1 MSDSD
6 QTPTKLRHH
15 VAYLCRLSA
24 ISLFLFFVIGSTF
37 AILGQS
43 TDNFL
48 NWRINLAIQLF
59 ERSHLPLISL
69 ALYALSIT
77 GNEERKYHASIYWK
91 RLTIFS
97 VLGILLYLGALANSS
112 YRLYSLMRSGYHPI
126 VSYEEDLKKIT
137 SMVGAMNSVDEATEA
152 LENTFKRSGKKNPTQ
167 ANESLESIKE
177 RIIEG
182 EEKLLLD
189 RHEKQKKQ
197 YLQRQR
203 SMRFESIRYVIYS
216 FIFIIFYFNL
226 TLFFNRLQKSN

>member
-1 MSDSD
+1 MSDSN
-6 QTPTKLRHH
+6 QTPKKLQHH
-15 VAYLCRLSA
+15 VAYLCRLA
-24 ISLFLFFVIGSTF
+24 GRIIFLYFIIGCSVT
-37 AILGQS
+37 ILSQS

-48 NWRINLAIQLF
+48 NWRINFAFQLF

-77 GNEERKYHASIYWK
+77 GNEERKHHASIYWK

-112 YRLYSLMRSGYHPI
+112 YRLYSLLPSGYHPI
-126 VSYEEDLKKIT
+126 VSYEEDLKKMT
-137 SMVGAMNSVDEATEA
+137 SLIGAMSSVDKANKA
-152 LENTFKRSGKKNPTQ
+152 LENTFTRSGKKNPTQ
-167 ANESLESIKE
+167 ENESLESIKK
-177 RIIEG
+177 RIIE
-182 EEKLLLD
+182 EEKDLLLD

>member
-6 QTPTKLRHH
+6 QTPKKLRHH

-24 ISLFLFFVIGSTF
+24 IFLFLLFVVGCTF
-37 AILGQS
+37 TILGQS
-43 TDNFL
+43 TENFL
-48 NWRINLAIQLF
+48 AWRINFAIQLF

-69 ALYALSIT
+69 ALYAISIT
-77 GNEERKYHASIYWK
+77 GNEERKHHASTYWK

-97 VLGILLYLGALANSS
+97 ALGILLYLGALANSS
-112 YRLYSLMRSGYHPI
+112 YRLYSLMPSGYHPI
-126 VSYEEDLKKIT
+126 VSYEEDLKRMT
-137 SMVGAMNSVDEATEA
+137 STVGAMNSVSEATKA
-152 LENTFKRSGKKNPTQ
+152 LENTFQRSGKKNPTQ
-167 ANESLESIKE
+167 ANESLESIKK

-182 EEKLLLD
+182 EKGLLLD

-197 YLQRQR
+197 YFQRQR

-226 TLFFNRLQKSN
+226 TLFFNRLHKSS

>member
-6 QTPTKLRHH
+6 QTPKLRHH
-15 VAYLCRLSA
+15 VNHLCRLVA
-24 ISLFLFFVIGSTF
+24 ISLFLFFIIGCTLS
-37 AILGQS
+37 ILGQS
-43 TDNFL
+43 SDNFF
-48 NWRINLAIQLF
+48 NWRINVAIQLF

-126 VSYEEDLKKIT
+126 VSYEEDRNIMESKI
-137 SMVGAMNSVDEATEA
+137 SKINSIPEAQKV
-152 LENTFKRSGKKNPTQ
+152 LENTFKRSEKDNPIK
-167 ANESLESIKE
+167 ANENLESIKKI
-177 RIIEG
+177 IIEE

-203 SMRFESIRYVIYS
+203 SMRFESIRYVLYS

-226 TLFFNRLQKSN
+226 TLFFNRLHKSS

>member
-6 QTPTKLRHH
+6 QTPKKLRHH

-24 ISLFLFFVIGSTF
+24 IFIFIFFVVGCSFT
-37 AILGQS
+37 ILGQS

-48 NWRINLAIQLF
+48 NWRMNLAIQIF
-59 ERSHLPLISL
+59 ERSHLPLISI

-77 GNEERKYHASIYWK
+77 GNEERKHHASIYWK

-97 VLGILLYLGALANSS
+97 VLCILLYLGALANSS

-126 VSYEEDLKKIT
+126 VSYEEDLKKMT
-137 SMVGAMNSVDEATEA
+137 SMVTAMNSVSEANEA
-152 LENTFKRSGKKNPTQ
+152 LENTLKRSRKKNPAQ
-167 ANESLESIKE
+167 ANESLESIKN
-177 RIIEG
+177 RIIE
-182 EEKLLLD
+182 EEKNLLLD
-189 RHEKQKKQ
+189 RHEKQKKR

-216 FIFIIFYFNL
+216 FIFVIFYFNL
-226 TLFFNRLQKSN
+226 TLFFNRLHKSS

>member
-6 QTPTKLRHH
+6 QTPKKLRHH

-24 ISLFLFFVIGSTF
+24 IFLFLLFVVGCTF
-37 AILGQS
+37 TILGQS
-43 TDNFL
+43 TENFL
-48 NWRINLAIQLF
+48 NWRINFAIQLF

-77 GNEERKYHASIYWK
+77 GNEERKHHASIYWK

-97 VLGILLYLGALANSS
+97 VLGVLLYLGALANSS
-112 YRLYSLMRSGYHPI
+112 YRVYSLMPSGYHPI
-126 VSYEEDLKKIT
+126 VSYEENLKKIT
-137 SMVGAMNSVDEATEA
+137 SMVGTMSSVDEANEA
-152 LENTFKRSGKKNPTQ
+152 LENTFKRSRKKNPTQ
-167 ANESLESIKE
+167 TNESLESIKK

-182 EEKLLLD
+182 EKGLLLT

-197 YLQRQR
+197 YLQRQH

-226 TLFFNRLQKSN
+226 TLFFNRLHKSS

>member
-6 QTPTKLRHH
+6 QTSKKLRHH

-24 ISLFLFFVIGSTF
+24 IFIFIIFVVGSTF

-48 NWRINLAIQLF
+48 AWRINFAIQLF

-69 ALYALSIT
+69 ALYAFSIT
-77 GNEERKYHASIYWK
+77 GNEERKHHASTYWK

-97 VLGILLYLGALANSS
+97 VLGVLLYLGALANSS
-112 YRLYSLMRSGYHPI
+112 YRLYSLMRSSYQPI
-126 VSYEEDLKKIT
+126 FSYEENLKKMT
-137 SMVGAMNSVDEATEA
+137 SMVDVINSVDEANEA
-152 LENTFKRSGKKNPTQ
+152 LENTFNRSGKKNPTQ
-167 ANESLESIKE
+167 ANKSLESIKK
-177 RIIEG
+177 RIIER
-182 EEKLLLD
+182 EKGLLLT

>member
-1 MSDSD
+1 MSDSE
-6 QTPTKLRHH
+6 QTPKKQRHH
-15 VAYLCRLSA
+15 IAYLCRLSA
-24 ISLFLFFVIGSTF
+24 IFIFILFVVGSTF
-37 AILGQS
+37 TILGQS

-48 NWRINLAIQLF
+48 NWRMNLAIQLF

-77 GNEERKYHASIYWK
+77 GNEERKHHASIYWR

-137 SMVGAMNSVDEATEA
+137 SMVGTMSSVDEATEA
-152 LENTFKRSGKKNPTQ
+152 LENTFKRSGKKNTVQ
-167 ANESLESIKE
+167 ANESLESIKK
-177 RIIEG
+177 RIIE
-182 EEKLLLD
+182 EEKGLLLD

-226 TLFFNRLQKSN
+226 TLFFNRLHKSS

>member
-6 QTPTKLRHH
+6 QTPKKLRHH

-24 ISLFLFFVIGSTF
+24 IFLFFYFISGCSLT
-37 AILGQS
+37 ILGQS

-48 NWRINLAIQLF
+48 NWRINFAIQLF

-77 GNEERKYHASIYWK
+77 GNEERKHHASIYWK

-126 VSYEEDLKKIT
+126 VSYEESLKRMTSEVSKI
-137 SMVGAMNSVDEATEA
+137 SSVSEANKA
-152 LENTFKRSGKKNPTQ
+152 LENTFKRSGKDNPTQ
-167 ANESLESIKE
+167 ANESLESIKN
-177 RIIEG
+177 RIIE
-182 EEKLLLD
+182 EEKNLLLD

>member
-1 MSDSD
+1 MSDSN
-6 QTPTKLRHH
+6 QTPKKLQHH
-15 VAYLCRLSA
+15 VAYLCRLA
-24 ISLFLFFVIGSTF
+24 GRIIFLYFIIGCSVT
-37 AILGQS
+37 ILSQS

-48 NWRINLAIQLF
+48 NWRINFALQLF

-77 GNEERKYHASIYWK
+77 GNEERKHHASIYWK

-112 YRLYSLMRSGYHPI
+112 YRLYSLMPSGYHPI
-126 VSYEEDLKKIT
+126 VSYEEDLKKMT
-137 SMVGAMNSVDEATEA
+137 SIVGAMSSVDEANKA
-152 LENTFKRSGKKNPTQ
+152 LENTFKRSGKKNSTQ
-167 ANESLESIKE
+167 ANESLEAIKK
-177 RIIEG
+177 RIIEE

-189 RHEKQKKQ
+189 HHEKQKKQ

-203 SMRFESIRYVIYS
+203 SMRFESIRYVLYS

-226 TLFFNRLQKSN
+226 TLFFNRLHKSS

>member
-6 QTPTKLRHH
+6 QTSKKLRHH

-24 ISLFLFFVIGSTF
+24 IFLFIIFVVGSTF

-43 TDNFL
+43 TNNFL
-48 NWRINLAIQLF
+48 AWRINFTIQLF

-77 GNEERKYHASIYWK
+77 GNEERKHHASIYWK

-97 VLGILLYLGALANSS
+97 VLGVLLYLGALANSS
-112 YRLYSLMRSGYHPI
+112 YRLYSLMRSSYQPI
-126 VSYEEDLKKIT
+126 FSYDENLKRMTSEVSKI
-137 SMVGAMNSVDEATEA
+137 SSVSEANKA

-167 ANESLESIKE
+167 ENESLKSIKN
-177 RIIEG
+177 RIIEK
-182 EEKLLLD
+182 EKDLLLD

-197 YLQRQR
+197 YLQRQH

-226 TLFFNRLQKSN
+226 TLFFNRLHKSS